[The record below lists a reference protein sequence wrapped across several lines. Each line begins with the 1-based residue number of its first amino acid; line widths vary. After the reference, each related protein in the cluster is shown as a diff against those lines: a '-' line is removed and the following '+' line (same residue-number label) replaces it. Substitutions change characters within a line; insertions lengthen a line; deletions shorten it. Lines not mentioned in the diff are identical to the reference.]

1 MTTIP
6 ATQKSRRLLVLKVI
20 LGLLALG
27 FLIAALADQWG
38 DVRSQLA
45 ELRWWSVAGS
55 FVAVCVGM
63 AASMLSYRALL
74 ADLGSPLPTTVV
86 ARVFFLS
93 QLGKYV
99 PGSVWAL
106 VAQTELAR
114 ERGVPRSRSAAA
126 VLTSI
131 ALSIGIG
138 ILLALGTLPLAS
150 GADGQL
156 WWLLVLAPVALL
168 TLSPSLVTWS
178 INRVLTL
185 VRREPLEH
193 PLSRRGVVKAVGWL
207 VVMWIGLGTPVLL
220 LGLDLGA
227 DFADLWPAALG
238 GFAAAWVA
246 GFVVFVAPAGVGP
259 REYVLVLVLASV
271 LPGGAA
277 AALGLSV
284 VVRLVMTAADL
295 VLAGVALM
303 IPIGER
309 TSGVG
314 WRRQ

>member
-27 FLIAALADQWG
+27 FLIAALTRQWG
-38 DVRSQLA
+38 DVRSELA
-45 ELRWWSVAGS
+45 ELHWWSIAGS
-55 FVAVCVGM
+55 FAAVCVGM
-63 AASMLSYRALL
+63 VGSMLSYRALL
-74 ADLGSPLPTTVV
+74 ADLGSPLPVRVV

-131 ALSIGIG
+131 ALSIAIG
-138 ILLALGTLPLAS
+138 SLIALGTLPLVA
-150 GADGQL
+150 GADGRL
-156 WWLLVLAPVALL
+156 WWLLLVAPVALV
-168 TLSPSLVTWS
+168 TLSPSLVTWL
-178 INRVLTL
+178 INRVLVL

-193 PLSRRGVVKAVGWL
+193 PLSRPGVAKAVGWL
-207 VVMWIGLGTPVLL
+207 LLMWVGLGTPVLL
-220 LGLDLGA
+220 LGLDLGGDLA
-227 DFADLWPAALG
+227 ELWPAALG

-259 REYVLVLVLASV
+259 REYVLVVVLQAV

-295 VLAGVALM
+295 VLAGLAVL
-303 IPIGER
+303 IPVR
-309 TSGVG
+309 SA
-314 WRRQ
+314 RAA

>member
-27 FLIAALADQWG
+27 FLIAALTRQWG
-38 DVRSQLA
+38 DVRSELA
-45 ELRWWSVAGS
+45 ELHWWSIAGS
-55 FVAVCVGM
+55 FAAVCVGM
-63 AASMLSYRALL
+63 VGSMLSYRALL
-74 ADLGSPLPTTVV
+74 ADLGSPLPVRVV

-131 ALSIGIG
+131 ALSIAIG
-138 ILLALGTLPLAS
+138 SLIALGTLPLVA
-150 GADGQL
+150 GADGRL
-156 WWLLVLAPVALL
+156 WWLLLVAPVALV
-168 TLSPSLVTWS
+168 TLSPSLVTWL
-178 INRVLTL
+178 INRVLVT

-193 PLSRRGVVKAVGWL
+193 PLSRPGVAKAVGWL
-207 VVMWIGLGTPVLL
+207 LLMWVGLGTPVLL
-220 LGLDLGA
+220 LGLDLGGDLA
-227 DFADLWPAALG
+227 ELWPAALG

-259 REYVLVLVLASV
+259 REYVLVVVLGGV

-295 VLAGVALM
+295 VLAGLAVL
-303 IPIGER
+303 IPVRER
-309 TSGVG
+309 TGGVG
-314 WRRQ
+314 